1 MSTSRCSIWSRESRA
16 DGEPARTSAGG
27 LRNSFFIR
35 KRLAT
40 LGTYSVLHTAIHP
53 SNRAVS
59 ARPMLLLLLLSTLLL
74 TSTGAQSVHRC
85 ATRSNCESCLTADAD
100 CFWCYARG
108 TCEAVSSP
116 LTPFGD
122 CPDISVDP
130 MTCSCRPSVYT
141 SCDRCASPQHPG
153 CVWLPAGTEG
163 TLRVWLGSESLI
175 SKRRRV
181 SHTLISPTHTT
192 QSYCPRK
199 LPTYTTHA
207 YYPCILPMHTPH
219 VLTSC
224 HNPSC
229 SYTPPGIFS
238 SLAVSGRVV
247 AASRVTACS
256 VRSWWAAT

>member
-1 MSTSRCSIWSRESRA
+1 MGSQQGQAQANWTAKQFPLLENVWLHTQCTVPSI
-16 DGEPARTSAGG
+16 
-27 LRNSFFIR
+27 
-35 KRLAT
+35 KQ
-40 LGTYSVLHTAIHP
+40 TAIHP
-53 SNRAVS
+53 SNRAGS
-59 ARPMLLLLLLSTLLL
+59 RPRPMLLLLLLSTLLL

-181 SHTLISPTHTT
+181 SHTLILPTH
-192 QSYCPRK
+192 
-199 LPTYTTHA
+199 LPNHTAHA
-207 YYPCILPMHTPH
+207 
-219 VLTSC
+219 
-224 HNPSC
+224 N
-229 SYTPPGIFS
+229 
-238 SLAVSGRVV
+238 
-247 AASRVTACS
+247 
-256 VRSWWAAT
+256 